1 MLAYLSHL
9 LQPLDVACFALL
21 KRRYGDVILGLACNC
36 TSYISKE
43 TFLPA
48 FKTAFEQS
56 ITKENIRAGFR
67 GAGLVLYDL
76 QAVLSKLDVVVQ
88 TPKLSLR

>member
-1 MLAYLSHL
+1 MLAYLLYL

-21 KRRYGDVILGLACNC
+21 KHRYSNMILGLAHNC

-48 FKTAFEQS
+48 FKTTFKQP
-56 ITKENIRAGFR
+56 ITKENIKAGFR
-67 GAGLVLYDL
+67 GASLVLYNL
-76 QAVLSKLDVVVQ
+76 QAMLSKLNIVVQ
-88 TPKLSLR
+88 TPKLLLC

>member
-1 MLAYLSHL
+1 MLAYLLHL
-9 LQPLDVACFALL
+9 LQPLNVTYFALL
-21 KRRYGDVILGLACNC
+21 KRRYSNIILGLARNC

-48 FKTAFEQS
+48 FKTTFKQS

-67 GAGLVLYDL
+67 GAGLVLHNL
-76 QAVLSKLDVVVQ
+76 
-88 TPKLSLR
+88 